1 MGVNHMSTIVLTST
15 AYRVLESITKELG
28 IITPSDHT
36 VAVITTA
43 CNPYNRKSEPTPWLE
58 KDTAAFNK
66 LGYRM
71 KYIDIEGKTKDALRA
86 ELDTCDILF
95 VAGGNVFFL
104 LQESQKSGFKDLV
117 RELTT
122 DGLIYIGS
130 SAGSVITCKDIEYS
144 AKPDSF
150 ESAPDLIDTKGF
162 EIVEIEPWV
171 HIGQENKRDMKINRF
186 SDQYSTKSKKVFIR
200 NDQALIV
207 KDGWIKF
214 INSEGT

>member
-71 KYIDIEGKTKDALRA
+71 KYIDIEGKTKEVLRA

-95 VAGGNVFFL
+95 VAGGNTFYL
-104 LQESQKSGFKDLV
+104 LQEAQKSGFLDIV
-117 RELTT
+117 RLKVER
-122 DGLIYIGS
+122 GCVYIGS
-130 SAGSVITCKDIEYS
+130 SAGSVLAANDIGYVS
-144 AKPDSF
+144 GLDKMLD
-150 ESAPDLIDTKGF
+150 APDLQGTQGLG
-162 EIVEIEPWV
+162 IVDIEPHV
-171 HIGQENKRDMKINRF
+171 HFGDPRKFEKRMAELTK
-186 SDQYSTKSKKVFIR
+186 QYESTSKRILLR
-200 NDQALIV
+200 DDQALII

-214 INSEGT
+214 I